1 MQEDEKN
8 DEKND
13 EEYGSADMTDEQI
26 YEVVPYWFEPKISY
40 NSGISV
46 VEI

>member
-13 EEYGSADMTDEQI
+13 EEYGSADMTDEQM
-26 YEVVPYWFEPKISY
+26 KITMKKMKFQSKGRTDL
-40 NSGISV
+40 NV
-46 VEI
+46 